1 LRVDIPSNVIESH
14 NLCMATGN
22 ELSADDNLRRSGG
35 YTYSPTQT
43 KQWSEAVINSISWSD
58 IPEEW
63 RKLVNCAG
71 EG

>member
-1 LRVDIPSNVIESH
+1 
-14 NLCMATGN
+14 MAMGN
-22 ELSADDNLRRSGG
+22 ELSADDNLWSSGG

-43 KQWSEAVINSISWSD
+43 KQWSEAVIDSMSWTY